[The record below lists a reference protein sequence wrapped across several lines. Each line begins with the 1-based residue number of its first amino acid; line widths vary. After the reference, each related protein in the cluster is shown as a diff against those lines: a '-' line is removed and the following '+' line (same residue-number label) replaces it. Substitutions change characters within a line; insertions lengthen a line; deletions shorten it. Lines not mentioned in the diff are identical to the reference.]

1 MSRPCFNYKFCI
13 VPLRWFLSWRRLL
26 ENICTFLLYYEF
38 LSHGSPLIFSFRRL
52 QNYIFDL
59 KLKVGQDNAIDDQE
73 LIIIVAVCCDRRSQ
87 KLHFFFTSK
96 GQQFCI
102 AYFNGP
108 IFSYWLSTRFRNRP
122 DLNAG
127 LSLQWRLA
135 MKRLSGWSLN
145 QGHKNVIGNTSFA
158 KRSALE
164 LRMRIHSMRL
174 EQTTKGAS
182 KILYCQF

>member
-1 MSRPCFNYKFCI
+1 MSHWDDFCLGD
-13 VPLRWFLSWRRLL
+13 VSWR
-26 ENICTFLLYYEF
+26 TFVHFCYTMNFYHMEV
-38 LSHGSPLIFSFRRL
+38 PLIFSFRRL

-73 LIIIVAVCCDRRSQ
+73 LIIIVAVSCDRRSQ
-87 KLHFFFTSK
+87 KLHFFFFTSK